1 MFEIEVSGV
10 KKLDRFAKMHFAERA
25 VAFEYAL
32 TRIVVEQI
40 FEEIQNGISDTTQ
53 EEWLKIYKKSMQI
66 REITGLQSKITG
78 TQMPEIG
85 FAITS
90 QVAGDWTMVDA
101 DTMLVDFK
109 RQLDDPASPIGEV
122 LERFSPFTVDHVPN
136 LDAYGAKIGIRVVR
150 PSEVEEIREINADKA
165 YELQEALEEQG
176 TAQKDGPAHIEGK
189 VFFDMEWAV
198 IHMET
203 KHSAYGKPHWGPA
216 LDKLNIF
223 LRKQLL
229 SVDFHK
235 RIKKI
240 FTPENVRWKKE
251 MSGVPALPEI
261 QVFALKSFEK
271 FQNSLY

>member
-1 MFEIEVSGV
+1 M
-10 KKLDRFAKMHFAERA
+10 
-25 VAFEYAL
+25 
-32 TRIVVEQI
+32 
-40 FEEIQNGISDTTQ
+40 
-53 EEWLKIYKKSMQI
+53 KIYKKSLQI
-66 REITGLQSKITG
+66 REIGGLPKKITG
-78 TQMPEIG
+78 MQMPEIG

-90 QVAGDWTMVDA
+90 QVPGDWSMVHA
-101 DTMLVDFK
+101 DNMLVDFK
-109 RQLDDPASPIGEV
+109 RQLDDPASLVGEV

-136 LDAYGAKIGIRVVR
+136 LDDYGAKVGIRVVR

-165 YELQEALEEQG
+165 YELQEALQEQG
-176 TAQKDGPAHIEGK
+176 ASPKDGPAQIEGK

-203 KHSAYGKPHWGPA
+203 KHSAYGQPHWGPA
-216 LDKLNIF
+216 LDKINVF

-240 FTPENVRWKKE
+240 FTPENVRWKNE
-251 MSGVPALPEI
+251 MDSVPSLPEI
-261 QVFALKSFEK
+261 RVHDLKAFEK